1 MWFMHFPFFFR
12 FSEGMYNHLCR
23 SLYYV
28 LLFLFNMTLGFSENF
43 SQFSNFSKLGKD
55 A

>member
-1 MWFMHFPFFFR
+1 MIIFTRAPYKVF
-12 FSEGMYNHLCR
+12 
-23 SLYYV
+23 
-28 LLFLFNMTLGFSENF
+28 LFLFNMTLGFSENF